1 MIQRKKKICSGCGEL
16 KFIFSKGK
24 CDFCASKTF
33 KPIKP
38 TTKGIKSKPKPK
50 ENKDELNQF
59 FDKHIAILVANPY
72 SITGEKIFS
81 PSRLNIAHLLP
92 KRNHKSIAT
101 LDENVVYLTWQ
112 EHTSFDYLL
121 DCHKFSEI
129 ENKFPKVW
137 ILLKKVLPLVEERTK
152 LVNALNNY
160 IGND

>member
-1 MIQRKKKICSGCGEL
+1 MIQRKRKICSECGEE

-33 KPIKP
+33 KPIQQSK
-38 TTKGIKSKPKPK
+38 IKSKPKPK
-50 ENKDELNQF
+50 GNKEELNQF
-59 FDKHIAILVANPY
+59 FDKHILILSKNPY
-72 SITGEKIFS
+72 STTGEKIFN

-92 KRNHKSIAT
+92 KRNHKSVAT
-101 LDENVVYLTWQ
+101 IDENVVYLTWQ

-152 LVNALNNY
+152 LVNALENY
-160 IGND
+160 IDGQS